1 MTAMSKSETSVLLV
15 EDNDLDVENLQ
26 RCLRR
31 MNIENPVFRAKDGIE
46 GLDVLRG
53 RDAETGMKRPY
64 VVLLDLNMPRMNG
77 IEFLE
82 ELRRDEAIADTPVFV
97 LTTSDHHQDV
107 QAAHR
112 HNVCGY
118 IVKPL
123 ERARMMEA
131 LEMLSSYW
139 HICKLPTENRLPC

>member
-1 MTAMSKSETSVLLV
+1 MSKTETCVLVV

-31 MNIENPVFRAKDGIE
+31 MKIENPVFRAKDGVE
-46 GLDVLRG
+46 GLDRLRG
-53 RDAETGMKRPY
+53 RDPETGMKRPY

-82 ELRRDEAIADTPVFV
+82 EIRKDPLALSDTPVFV
-97 LTTSDHHQDV
+97 LTTSDHHRDI

-118 IVKPL
+118 IVKPMDRT
-123 ERARMMEA
+123 EMMEA
-131 LEMLSSYW
+131 LGMLNSYW
-139 HICKLPTENRLPC
+139 QVCKLPIENRLPC